1 MIIYIR
7 DFNMILRRGLLFIFF
22 SFLVVLSSSVY
33 ANQSVP
39 SDYILVI
46 NSSNFRVEWTYRLYK
61 EIDDAFSKKDGL
73 TVYSEALSIWSIS
86 DQANV
91 EEKVESLRQKYPHP
105 PKAVIIIGDL
115 GWYFCRPLFDTNWK
129 EVPTIICHAND
140 HQSTD
145 IPEIYRPD
153 NLPENAQTSTYPVLL
168 DGYNVTSI
176 QMPFFMH
183 ESIDLMKH
191 FLPGM
196 KRVAFISDDR
206 FVCKMAR
213 KKIIRACKEHF
224 PNLELTLLTFPETNT
239 ENLLKSLSQYGQET
253 GILYHSWTNITSP
266 NNDSNYY
273 PHEQIYNLVANI
285 AVTPI
290 FTLSDQYTTTGD
302 FIGGVYIPFS
312 EIAKAT
318 LQTIH
323 EVLNGE
329 KASDIPSQYAGT
341 GRIHLNHR
349 NLLAHGLSP
358 SGLPKDAIYYE
369 RQPSFWDKYAYPTTI
384 LIAAFILGTLF
395 LIMRR
400 RIKRLETEQ
409 KEKEKEIATRH
420 ETLIRNMPIIYFQKQ
435 LIRNNKGEVQEII
448 VRDLNPAFENYFGIK
463 KRNIVDKR
471 FDAILKK
478 YPVLNFIDKNNVN
491 INLSVVIPNKEGQV
505 RYFDK
510 MVFQASENDYI
521 DVFCIDK
528 TDAHKL
534 FLNAE
539 EHLHSLES
547 ILDNLPIAAKVKD
560 VDNEMKYIFWNKK
573 SAELFEYPAK
583 GAVDKTDFEVMPEV
597 AEQIRD
603 EDIELVQTGIPQVGT
618 RHFYTKKGEE
628 KFTYQNNNF
637 VTLSDGRKWIVFTAW
652 DITDMKIMERE
663 LRRAKEQAEE
673 SNRLKSAFLANMSHE
688 IRTPLNA
695 IVGFSSILA
704 QEVSDEEKIEYLSII
719 EHNNN
724 LLLQLI
730 SDILD
735 IAKIEAG
742 TLEYVYSEVDM
753 NQILTEIEQSSRLK
767 LKEESKVEIITEL
780 ALPHLQ
786 LYTEQTRVMQVIT
799 NFINNAIKF
808 TEKGSIRF
816 GYHTPEDGY
825 IYFYVTDTGTGIPI
839 DKQEKIFN
847 RFIKLDTFEQGTGL
861 GLSISKSI
869 IETLGGDIGVE
880 SEEGKGS
887 TFWFTLPYRTKK

>member
-1 MIIYIR
+1 MR
-7 DFNMILRRGLLFIFF
+7 DFKKTPRRGLLFILFF
-22 SFLVVLSSSVY
+22 FLIAFSSSIY
-33 ANQSVP
+33 ATQSIP
-39 SDYILVI
+39 SNYILVI
-46 NSSNFRVEWTYRLYK
+46 NSSNFRVEWTYKLYK
-61 EIDDAFSKKDGL
+61 EIDDAFSQKDGL
-73 TVYSEALSIWSIS
+73 TVYSETLSIWNIS
-86 DQANV
+86 DNDKV
-91 EEKVESLRQKYPHP
+91 EERIENLRQKYPQP
-105 PKAVIIIGDL
+105 PKAAIIIGDL
-115 GWYFCRPLFDTNWK
+115 GWYLCRPLFDTNWK
-129 EVPTIICHAND
+129 GVPTIICHAKE
-140 HQSTD
+140 HHLTD
-145 IPEIYRPD
+145 IPQLYRPD
-153 NLPENAQTSTYPVLL
+153 SIPENTQPSSSPVLL
-168 DGYNVTSI
+168 NGYNVTSI
-176 QMPFFMH
+176 QVPFFIQ
-183 ESIDLMKH
+183 ESIELMQH
-191 FLPGM
+191 FQPGM
-196 KRVAFISDDR
+196 KRLAFISDDR
-206 FVCKMAR
+206 FICRMAR
-213 KKIIRACKEHF
+213 KEVIQVCKEHF

-239 ENLLKSLSQYGQET
+239 ENLLKSLSQYGQDT

-266 NNDSNYY
+266 YNDSNYY
-273 PHEQIYNLVANI
+273 PHEQIYSLAADVAT
-285 AVTPI
+285 TPI
-290 FTLSDQYTTTGD
+290 FTLSDQYTLTGD
-302 FIGGVYIPFS
+302 FIGGIYIPFS
-312 EIAKAT
+312 EIAKTT
-318 LQTIH
+318 LQTIE

-329 KASDIPSQYAGT
+329 KASDIPSQNAGT
-341 GRIHLNHR
+341 GKIHLNHR
-349 NLLAHGLSP
+349 NLLSHGFSTAGLSN
-358 SGLPKDAIYYE
+358 DAIYYDL
-369 RQPSFWDKYAYPTTI
+369 QPSFWDKYAYPTTI
-384 LIAAFILGTLF
+384 FIAAFILGAIF
-395 LIMRR
+395 IIMRR
-400 RIKRLETEQ
+400 RIKRLESEQ
-409 KEKEKEIATRH
+409 KEKEKEIASRH

-435 LIRNNKGEVQEII
+435 LIRNNKGQVQEII
-448 VRDLNPAFENYFGIK
+448 VRDVNPAFENYFGIK

-471 FDAILKK
+471 FDAVLKK

-491 INLSVVIPNKEGQV
+491 INLSVVIPNREGQV

-583 GAVDKTDFEVMPEV
+583 GAVGKTDFEVMPEV

-704 QEVSDEEKIEYLSII
+704 QEVSEEEKVEYLSII

-742 TLEYVYSEVDM
+742 TLEYVYSQVDM
-753 NQILTEIEQSSRLK
+753 NKILTEIEQSSRLK
-767 LKEESKVEIITEL
+767 LKEDSQVEIITEL
-780 ALPHLQ
+780 ALPDLQ

-808 TEKGSIRF
+808 TEEGSIRF
-816 GYHTPEDGY
+816 GYHKPEDGY
-825 IYFYVTDTGTGIPI
+825 IYFFVTDTGTGIPI

-869 IETLGGDIGVE
+869 VETLGGDIGVE
-880 SEEGKGS
+880 SEEGAGS

>member
-1 MIIYIR
+1 MIVYIPGLKET
-7 DFNMILRRGLLFIFF
+7 LRRGLIFIVFSLLTAF
-22 SFLVVLSSSVY
+22 SFSVY
-33 ANQSVP
+33 ADQSIP
-39 SDYILVI
+39 SNYILVI
-46 NSSNFRVEWTYRLYK
+46 NSSNFRVEWTYKLYK
-61 EIDDAFSKKDGL
+61 EIDDAFPKKGDL
-73 TVYSEALSIWSIS
+73 AVYSETLSIWNIP
-86 DQANV
+86 DQATI
-91 EEKVESLRQKYPHP
+91 EERIENLRQKYPLP
-105 PKAVIIIGDL
+105 PKVVVIIGDL

-129 EVPTIICHAND
+129 EVPTIICHAKE
-140 HQSTD
+140 HQATD
-145 IPEIYRPD
+145 IPEIYRTG
-153 NLPENAQTSTYPVLL
+153 LPENAQTGISPVLL
-168 DGYNVTSI
+168 DGYNITSI
-176 QMPFFMH
+176 QIPFLMQ
-183 ESIDLMKH
+183 ESIELMQH
-191 FLPGM
+191 FLPKM
-196 KRVAFISDDR
+196 KKLVFISDDR
-206 FVCKMAR
+206 FICKMAR
-213 KKIIRACKEHF
+213 KEITQVCEELF
-224 PNLELTLLTFPETNT
+224 PSIELALLTFPEINT
-239 ENLLKSLSQYGQET
+239 ESLLKSLSEYGQET
-253 GILYHSWTNITSP
+253 GILYYSWTNITGP
-266 NNDSNYY
+266 ENDSNYY
-273 PHEQIYNLVANI
+273 PHEQIYSLVADI
-285 AVTPI
+285 AATPI
-290 FTLSDQYTTTGD
+290 FTLSDQYTVTGD
-302 FIGGVYIPFS
+302 FAGGIYIPFS
-312 EIAKAT
+312 EVAKTT
-318 LQTIH
+318 LQTIQDI
-323 EVLNGE
+323 LSGE
-329 KASDIPSQYAGT
+329 NASDIPSQNAGT
-341 GRIHLNHR
+341 GKIHLNHR
-349 NLLAHGLSP
+349 NLQKHGLTTA
-358 SGLPKDAIYYE
+358 GLPKEVIYYE
-369 RQPSFWDKYAYPTTI
+369 KQPSLWEKFSYPITISIGALI
-384 LIAAFILGTLF
+384 LIILF
-395 LIMRR
+395 LIMRQ
-400 RIKRLETEQ
+400 RIKRLESAQ
-409 KEKEKEIATRH
+409 KEKEKEIASRH

-435 LIRNNKGEVQEII
+435 LIRNSQGAVQEII
-448 VRDLNPAFENYFGIK
+448 VRDVNPAFENYFGIK
-463 KRNIVDKR
+463 KRNIIDKR
-471 FDAILKK
+471 FDGVLKK
-478 YPVLNFIDKNNVN
+478 YPILNFIDKNNVN

-560 VDNEMKYIFWNKK
+560 VENEMRYVFWNKK

-583 GAVDKTDFEVMPEV
+583 GAVGKTDFEVMPDV

-628 KFTYQNNNF
+628 KFTYQNNNY
-637 VTLSDGRKWIVFTAW
+637 VNLSDGRKWIIFTAW
-652 DITDMKIMERE
+652 DITDMKLMERE

-704 QEVSDEEKIEYLSII
+704 QEVSEEEKVEYLSII

-753 NQILTEIEQSSRLK
+753 NRILTEIEQTSRLK
-767 LKEESKVEIITEL
+767 LKEGSKVEIISEL
-780 ALPHLQ
+780 ALPDLQ

-808 TEKGSIRF
+808 TEEGSIRF
-816 GYHTPEDGY
+816 GYHIPEDGY
-825 IYFYVTDTGTGIPI
+825 IYFYVTDTGTGIPA

-869 IETLGGDIGVE
+869 VETLGGDIGVE
-880 SEEGKGS
+880 SEERKGS